1 MDNGATM
8 MKHIRRVIACAAIA
22 LAACVNNG
30 TASLTASTTYP
41 MSLRVALPAYPNKK
55 FSAYVFANNALVGV
69 VRSTAV
75 LDSAGSL
82 TVDVMAVNANNCITS
97 KQALAPSD
105 LVYHIHSR
113 VDSNGNSLFI
123 NPTGCPTDAGFLATA
138 GQGYVE
144 VKHPTSYAAWPNY
157 IGYVYATSNA
167 SFSFTNTG
175 LGNAAGVRAQ
185 CSIFDAQILNPTVL
199 VTSALGGN
207 QQNMTF
213 SGGTSTTS
221 LTTTPFTFA
230 SGSGTTVKY
239 ACWIDANNSNTYN
252 SGDLISS
259 GPGTVAT
266 VSNWTTIP

>member
-1 MDNGATM
+1 MDDGAM
-8 MKHIRRVIACAAIA
+8 MKYRCHILLYIALG

-30 TASLTASTTYP
+30 TASLTTSTSYP

-55 FSAYVFANNALVGV
+55 FSAYVFADNALVGV

-82 TVDVMAVNANNCITS
+82 TVDVMAVDANNCITS
-97 KQALAPSD
+97 KQALAPAN

-113 VDSNGNSLFI
+113 VDSNGNSTYI
-123 NPTGCPTDAGFLATA
+123 NPSGCPTDAGFLASA
-138 GQGYVE
+138 GQGYME
-144 VKHPTSYAAWPNY
+144 IRQPTSYTSWFNY
-157 IGYVYATSNA
+157 IGYVYTTSAA

-185 CSIFDAQILNPTVL
+185 CNIVDGQILNPTVL
-199 VTSALGGN
+199 VTSTLGGN
-207 QQNMTF
+207 QATMTF

-221 LTTTPFTFA
+221 LSTTPFTFA
-230 SGSGTTVKY
+230 SGSGMALKY
-239 ACWIDANNSNTYN
+239 ACWIDANGSNSYN
-252 SGDLISS
+252 SGDLIAS

-266 VSNWTTIP
+266 ISSWTTVP